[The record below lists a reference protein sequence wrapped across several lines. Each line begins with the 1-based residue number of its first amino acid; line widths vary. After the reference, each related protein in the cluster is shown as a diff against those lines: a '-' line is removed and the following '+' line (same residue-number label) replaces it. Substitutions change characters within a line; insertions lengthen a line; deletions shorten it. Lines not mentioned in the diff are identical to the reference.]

1 MNEGQIRSLTVL
13 FSAQEE
19 RLAKKI
25 DDLHT
30 EITEV
35 KMDIKKINGRVRRT
49 EIAARILEEQAKM
62 REQTC
67 GARLKGLE
75 PEIKTM
81 RVFNFVA
88 NRWKLVIGILITLT
102 FFINILVETL
112 SKTEAIAYLW
122 NLIH

>member
-13 FSAQEE
+13 FSTQEE

-49 EIAARILEEQAKM
+49 EIAARILEEQAKI

-67 GARLKGLE
+67 GASIKALA

-88 NRWKLVIGILITLT
+88 NRWKLVIALLISLT
-102 FFINILVETL
+102 FFINILVETM

-122 NLIH
+122 KLIH